1 MSAKSTLPNNSI
13 GLNEA
18 NISEANF
25 GEAVWKYVAKKHS
38 GAALNGSP
46 LEQAPIPKG
55 TVGEAHAMRRR
66 ILELSIAPDITHRA
80 MLKVKGS
87 SRLG

>member
-1 MSAKSTLPNNSI
+1 MPHQSTLPNSSI

-18 NISEANF
+18 NIAEANF

-38 GAALNGSP
+38 GAAITGSP
-46 LEQAPIPKG
+46 IEQAPVPKG
-55 TVGEAHAMRRR
+55 TVGEAHTMRRR
-66 ILELSIAPDITHRA
+66 ILEMSIAPDIYMNRN
-80 MLKVKGS
+80 LKVKGA